1 MTVRLRPLRDEEV
14 QEFIDELRRE
24 YVRGLI
30 EDASMTR
37 EQAEEKAANDHA
49 SLFPGGSPQPDHH
62 MYVLEGEA
70 GEPVGHLFWAKRQAP
85 GGAATRAFLYQI
97 YIDEAFRGRGLG
109 RQALE
114 LLETEVRDDGLPGID
129 LNVWGGNDPAR
140 SLYRSLGYEELAVFM
155 SKELG

>member
-1 MTVRLRPLRDEEV
+1 MTIRLRPLRDEEV

-30 EDASMTR
+30 EDANMTR
-37 EQAEEKAANDHA
+37 EEAEDKAANDHA
-49 SLFPGGSPQPDHH
+49 SLFPGGSRQPDHH
-62 MYVLEGEA
+62 MYVVEDEA

-85 GGAATRAFLYQI
+85 GAATRAFLYQI
-97 YIDEAFRGRGLG
+97 DIGEAFRGRGLG
-109 RQALE
+109 RQAMK

-140 SLYRSLGYEELAVFM
+140 SLYRSLGYEERAVFM